1 MADGTV
7 ELEIIADDSEFARK
21 LDQLGDH
28 AEGALGKGMDRAAR
42 TVESKSGSIASK
54 VGGMLSAPFQALG
67 DKAASMFP
75 GLADR
80 FSGLGEKAK
89 AALDGIGGAA
99 GKVFSGLGSLAL
111 KAGSAI
117 AAGLGAGIAAIG
129 KFAFDAYGEYEQLQG
144 GAELMFGDGYDFI
157 ADRAANAYK
166 TVQMS
171 QNDYLRQVNGFAVG
185 LRESLGGDSQA
196 AALLADRI
204 VTAEADIVSA
214 TGNSAEAVQNAFAG
228 VMKGNYTMLDN
239 LGLGIT
245 ATKEGMQE
253 VIDKMNEVNG
263 TSYSIDNL
271 ADVQSALIDYVEY
284 VGMAGYASMEGAT
297 TIQGSVASMKGAWE
311 NFLAGLA
318 DPDADLGALAGNLV
332 GTVTNAAGTIVPAF
346 VRAVAGAATELPGA
360 IAELAPVLADG
371 ITQAIATAM
380 GMDVHEQESAG
391 ELAMRILRV
400 LCNRIVEG
408 APDLIASAG
417 ELLMG
422 IGQAAV
428 EVAPLLVDTLI
439 SLVLDLVAVLPDAI
453 PALLQGA
460 LAFFGGI
467 LTAVVERGPDI
478 LNALLNLL
486 ESLLRYVFGHVQN
499 MVSAGLQLL
508 GGLLSGVTA
517 KASELLSWFRG
528 LPQRIMDALGN
539 VASKF
544 LSVGSNI
551 INGMIDGVRN
561 AAGNLIGA
569 VTGAAENA
577 LNGLKSFLGIAS
589 PSKVFRDKVGR
600 WISLGMAD
608 GIEAE
613 KGAIEAALE
622 DSVDIR
628 PDSLARLASMPLP
641 AFAGIGH
648 AGGMA
653 GVAGIAGA
661 SRSASAAAS
670 SAASA
675 DISGRL
681 DRILSAIEAGK
692 VIKVDGRELGRTVRK
707 AL

>member
-1 MADGTV
+1 MADGKV
-7 ELEIIADDSEFARK
+7 VFEIEGDTSDFDSKVAS
-21 LDQLGDH
+21 LGDH
-28 AEGALGKGMDRAAR
+28 ADEALKKGMESAQRTVDGASGGIARRLTSMLTAPFSALGDRAA
-42 TVESKSGSIASK
+42 A
-54 VGGMLSAPFQALG
+54 
-67 DKAASMFP
+67 MFP
-75 GLADR
+75 GLAER
-80 FSGLGEKAK
+80 FSGLGEGAK
-89 AALDGIGGAA
+89 RALDGITAVA
-99 GKVFSGLGSLAL
+99 GRVFSGLGQLAL
-111 KAGSAI
+111 KAGAAI
-117 AAGLGAGIAAIG
+117 AAGIGAGLAAVG

-144 GAELMFGDGYDFI
+144 GAELMFGEGYEYI
-157 ADRAANAYK
+157 AEHAADAYR

-185 LRESLGGDSQA
+185 LRESLGGDERA
-196 AALLADRI
+196 AAELADRI

-214 TGNSAEAVQNAFAG
+214 TGNSAEAVQNAFTG
-228 VMKGNYTMLDN
+228 IMRGNFIMLDN
-239 LGLGIT
+239 LGLGIK
-245 ATKEGMQE
+245 ASKEGIQE

-271 ADVQSALIDYVEY
+271 ADIQNALIDYVEY

-311 NFLAGLA
+311 NFLVGLA
-318 DPDADLGALAGNLV
+318 DPDADISKLAGNLV
-332 GTVTNAAGTIVPAF
+332 DTVVGAAGTIVPAF
-346 VRAVAGAATELPGA
+346 VRAVAGAATQLPGT
-360 IAELAPVLADG
+360 IARLAPVLADG
-371 ITQAIATAM
+371 IATAVAEAM
-380 GMDVHEQESAG
+380 GMETHEEESAG

-467 LTAVVERGPDI
+467 LTAVVERAPEI
-478 LNALLNLL
+478 LNALLGLL

-508 GGLLSGVTA
+508 GGLLSGVTT

-589 PSKVFRDKVGR
+589 PSKVFRDRVGR
-600 WISLGMAD
+600 WITLGLAE
-608 GIEAE
+608 GIEGE
-613 KGAIEAALE
+613 KGELDKALE
-622 DSVDIR
+622 RTLSFD
-628 PDSLARLASMPLP
+628 PDPLTRLATMPAPVLS
-641 AFAGIGH
+641 GT
-648 AGGMA
+648 GGASFGAVAAMA
-653 GVAGIAGA
+653 GAA
-661 SRSASAAAS
+661 RYASAQQPAS
-670 SAASA
+670 GSDIAS
-675 DISGRL
+675 RL
-681 DRILSAIEAGK
+681 DRILDAVKAGRTIE
-692 VIKVDGRELGRTVRK
+692 VDGRVLGRTVRK
-707 AL
+707 AI